1 MSNRDQSTADTSYGA
16 EGWRGK
22 VRGTVVPGAGRGRV
36 LGFPTANVAPDALV
50 SVPESGVYSGW
61 MARMGAGTLHPATV
75 SVGTNPTFTDEKVV
89 HIEVYCHDL
98 DEQLYGERVA
108 VWLVARI
115 RGTVKFSTVEDLVTA
130 AVRDVEIATAT
141 LTAGQRARAM
151 AELRACSSQHT
162 Q

>member
-1 MSNRDQSTADTSYGA
+1 MSNRNETPADTSHGA

-22 VRGTVVPGAGRGRV
+22 VTGTVVPGAGRGRV
-36 LGFPTANVAPDALV
+36 LGFPTANVAPDSLAA
-50 SVPESGVYSGW
+50 VPESGVYSGW

-75 SVGTNPTFTDEKVV
+75 SVGTNPTFTDETVV
-89 HIEVYCHDL
+89 HVEVYCHDL

-108 VWLVARI
+108 VWLVSRI
-115 RGTVKFSTVEDLVTA
+115 RPTVKFSTVEDLVNA
-130 AVRDVEIATAT
+130 AVRDVEITRAT
-141 LTAGQRARAM
+141 LTDEQRTRAM